1 MKFNEEMSMGEILSI
16 NPNARAILEG
26 FGMHCC
32 GCPMSQAEALGE
44 ACEVHGVD
52 VALVLEEL
60 NNLPDVESDG
70 CGCGCHCCGGEDD
83 EFDGG
88 GFSPE
93 EYDDD
98 DDCDCCCDD
107 DCCCGDDCDCDEDCD
122 CGCQDK

>member
-1 MKFNEEMSMGEILSI
+1 MKFNKEMSMGEILAM

-32 GCPMSQAEALGE
+32 GCPMSQAEALDE
-44 ACEVHGVD
+44 ACEVHGID

-60 NNLPDVESDG
+60 NNLPEVETDA
-70 CGCGCHCCGGEDD
+70 CGCGCHCCAD
-83 EFDGG
+83 EEEWDGG

-93 EYDDD
+93 DYD
-98 DDCDCCCDD
+98 DDCDCDESCD
-107 DCCCGDDCDCDEDCD
+107 CGDDCDCDCDENCD